1 MLRSGTG
8 CHSRLS
14 TSNHDEQTEKGSQTQ
29 QTMMKMQGDYQNSN
43 GEQWCKIMDCKS
55 SCYTGMLK
63 TIQNPF
69 RVNDSH
75 SGEY

>member
-1 MLRSGTG
+1 MLGSHGTG

-14 TSNHDEQTEKGSQTQ
+14 TSNHDEQTEKVSQTQ
-29 QTMMKMQGDYQNSN
+29 QTMMSMQGDYQNSN

-63 TIQNPF
+63 T
-69 RVNDSH
+69 H
-75 SGEY
+75 SG